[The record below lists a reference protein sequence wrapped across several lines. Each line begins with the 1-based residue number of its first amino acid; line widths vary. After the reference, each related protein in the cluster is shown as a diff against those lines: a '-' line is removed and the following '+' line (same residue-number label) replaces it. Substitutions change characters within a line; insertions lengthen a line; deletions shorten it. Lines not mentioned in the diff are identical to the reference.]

1 MSYILKTNY
10 ADKSNYGSYR
20 NTSKIKYIVWHFT
33 ANDGDTDE
41 SNAKYFKRKN
51 IKASA
56 HYFVDDDSITISVPD
71 TYVAWSVGGSRY
83 SDYKLTGGAS
93 LYKICTNTNSI
104 SIELCDTIKDG
115 KYNASEKTIENAIE
129 LTRKLM
135 KKYNIPIQNVIRH
148 FDVTGKKCPL
158 YLVNNTEWNKVK
170 KRISLSSITS
180 KSNTTSYSK
189 LQFIKDIQ
197 KSINVKVDG
206 VVGKETISKLVT
218 LSKNKNYNHVSVKYL
233 QKYLKALGYE
243 VSVTGLFNNA
253 TFMAI
258 YAFQKKHKLSQDGI
272 VGTNTW
278 RKLLS

>member
-1 MSYILKTNY
+1 
-10 ADKSNYGSYR
+10 
-20 NTSKIKYIVWHFT
+20 
-33 ANDGDTDE
+33 
-41 SNAKYFKRKN
+41 
-51 IKASA
+51 
-56 HYFVDDDSITISVPD
+56 
-71 TYVAWSVGGSRY
+71 
-83 SDYKLTGGAS
+83 
-93 LYKICTNTNSI
+93 
-104 SIELCDTIKDG
+104 
-115 KYNASEKTIENAIE
+115 
-129 LTRKLM
+129 M

-170 KRISLSSITS
+170 KRISSSSITS

-233 QKYLKALGYE
+233 QKYLKELGYR
-243 VSVTGLFNNA
+243 VSVTGLFDNS
-253 TFMAI
+253 TCMAI
-258 YAFQKKHKLSQDGI
+258 YAFQKKHKISQDGI

>member
-1 MSYILKTNY
+1 MGFHH
-10 ADKSNYGSYR
+10 SN
-20 NTSKIKYIVWHFT
+20 NKCIN
-33 ANDGDTDE
+33 AN
-41 SNAKYFKRKN
+41 
-51 IKASA
+51 
-56 HYFVDDDSITISVPD
+56 
-71 TYVAWSVGGSRY
+71 
-83 SDYKLTGGAS
+83 S
-93 LYKICTNTNSI
+93 L
-104 SIELCDTIKDG
+104 SIELCDTNKNG
-115 KYNASEKTIENAIE
+115 VVYPTQATIDNAIE
-129 LTRKLM
+129 FCKFKM
-135 KKYNIPIQNVIRH
+135 VQYGIDKSHVIRH

-158 YLVNNTEWNKVK
+158 YLINNTEWNKVK
-170 KRISLSSITS
+170 KRISSSSITS

-233 QKYLKALGYE
+233 QKYLKALGYK